1 MWLAE
6 REGGLPP
13 PADPCGEKR
22 AVRAA
27 DPRPKNANNSET
39 LFFLP
44 IWSRLF
50 LSFFLL
56 WHFSLDNLT
65 WQRQRC
71 FHPGV
76 MGGPLL
82 GVSPQDAAINPQ
94 AGWETVQLAQPSLIH
109 GMGYLFHNEPLGF
122 FTLCMYSCLHA
133 ISYWN
138 INLINLI
145 SFRTWTNKVP
155 LIMHKDKHL
164 KQAELRNKGRPGAI
178 NWLNQELQAALT
190 LLKVWVKKKKCCCL
204 SSANWWHHRCGQANR
219 GTDLKGYLSSIIFQC
234 CVTPAVYQQ
243 SDLNQWQYKMDHIL
257 QNKLFLD
264 SNKTFWESCRHAHC
278 GSRSGSEPGPDW
290 DMLL

>member
-56 WHFSLDNLT
+56 WYFSLDNLT
-65 WQRQRC
+65 WQRQQC

-82 GVSPQDAAINPQ
+82 EVSPQDAAINPQ
-94 AGWETVQLAQPSLIH
+94 ASWETVQLAQPSLIH

-122 FTLCMYSCLHA
+122 FTLCLWRFVSLRRTCVVRSPYDGRDSKT
-133 ISYWN
+133 WVPRFKD
-138 INLINLI
+138 LI
-145 SFRTWTNKVP
+145 SCQLYNQK
-155 LIMHKDKHL
+155 K
-164 KQAELRNKGRPGAI
+164 
-178 NWLNQELQAALT
+178 WL
-190 LLKVWVKKKKCCCL
+190 
-204 SSANWWHHRCGQANR
+204 
-219 GTDLKGYLSSIIFQC
+219 YLH
-234 CVTPAVYQQ
+234 V
-243 SDLNQWQYKMDHIL
+243 
-257 QNKLFLD
+257 
-264 SNKTFWESCRHAHC
+264 
-278 GSRSGSEPGPDW
+278 
-290 DMLL
+290 